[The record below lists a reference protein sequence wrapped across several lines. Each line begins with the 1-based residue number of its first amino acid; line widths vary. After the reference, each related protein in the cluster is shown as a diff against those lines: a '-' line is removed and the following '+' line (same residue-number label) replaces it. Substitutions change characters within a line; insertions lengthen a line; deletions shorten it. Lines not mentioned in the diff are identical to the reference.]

1 MRSDYVPPD
10 APESKLPA
18 PPKEHGDVVLAT
30 GDHVYHQ
37 PHLTTIGYDSM
48 TQLNREFTAR
58 RDGYHDVI
66 VHGNDKGFFMPGRKN
81 AAGVDFPPGEVH
93 PSHIIEAIR
102 NNPSYGGEPIRLIS
116 CHTGRVRDGIA
127 DVPAAQ
133 QLANELGVPVMAP
146 TDEVGIYPSRPKGQ
160 EPEVQNGG
168 YWRIFL
174 PITK

>member
-30 GDHVYHQ
+30 GDHVYQQ
-37 PHLTTIGYDSM
+37 PHLTTISYDSM
-48 TQLNREFTAR
+48 TQLHREFTVR
-58 RDGYHDVI
+58 LDGYHDVI

-81 AAGVDFPPGEVH
+81 AAGVEFPPGEVH
-93 PSHIIEAIR
+93 PSHIVEAIR
-102 NNPSYGGEPIRLIS
+102 NNHSYKGGPVRLIS
-116 CHTGRVRDGIA
+116 CHSGRVRDGMA
-127 DVPAAQ
+127 DIPAAQ

-168 YWRIFL
+168 YWRTFL
-174 PITK
+174 PIAE

>member
-93 PSHIIEAIR
+93 PPSHIIEAIR

-127 DVPAAQ
+127 DVPRGAATG
-133 QLANELGVPVMAP
+133 ERTGCSGHGS
-146 TDEVGIYPSRPKGQ
+146 DG
-160 EPEVQNGG
+160 
-168 YWRIFL
+168 
-174 PITK
+174 